1 LIGLDTNVLV
11 RYVVR
16 DDPAQTAAA
25 TRLIES
31 ECTAESPGIV
41 TLVVLCELVW
51 VLERGYRYRRGEI
64 AGVLRGL
71 LGAQEIRVEGADLAW
86 QALNGFED
94 GRAGFADFVIGLS
107 ARQEGAAS
115 TWTFDREA
123 AGSGLFTLIGG
134 SGARTG
140 RRPK

>member
-31 ECTAESPGIV
+31 ECTADSPGIV

-64 AGVLRGL
+64 AGVLRSL
-71 LGAQEIRVEGADLAW
+71 LGAQEIRAERSDLAW
-86 QALNGFED
+86 QALNGYED
-94 GRAGFADFVIGLS
+94 GSAGFADFVIGLC
-107 ARQEGAAS
+107 AREEGAEW
-115 TWTFDREA
+115 TWTFDRKA
-123 AGSGLFTLIGG
+123 AGSGLFKVIGG
-134 SGARTG
+134 AGPRVGAT
-140 RRPK
+140 